1 MTSSNNQTMMTF
13 KGERLRGRLTEM
25 SALAY
30 TFKCSTFIKHLLY
43 EIFGLLALPFQLFY
57 EGMGF
62 TILMGAYPFGSC
74 IRDCSYYS
82 NKRTNRCQRCTS
94 GCSLTSWY
102 YQTSHFVALPLL
114 VWSLVT
120 VYNIKGH
127 DSQTTLTGLFATI
140 LTYVSVFVLRAV
152 AISIKYAT
160 QPALALEAIKRKPEQ
175 NLVVWQNFHMG
186 SFKHWHPSQLFER
199 MQILLTVDGM
209 ETHRRENF
217 CFNLRFGSHKEAKDH
232 VQRLLEFIFP
242 NTIPTLKSDVI
253 RCLEHHEYLSTIE
266 SKNHYCRKS

>member
-1 MTSSNNQTMMTF
+1 MMTF
-13 KGERLRGRLTEM
+13 KGERLHGRLTEM
-25 SALAY
+25 SALAS

-43 EIFGLLALPFQLFY
+43 EIFGLLALPVQLFY

-62 TILMGAYPFGSC
+62 TILMGSYPCGSC
-74 IRDCSYYS
+74 IRSCTYYS

-94 GCSLTSWY
+94 GCSLASWY
-102 YQTSHFVALPLL
+102 YQTSHFVAIPLL

-120 VYNIKGH
+120 VYKIPRITNDH
-127 DSQTTLTGLFATI
+127 TSLAGLVATI

-160 QPALALEAIKRKPEQ
+160 QPALALEALKRKPEQ

-186 SFKHWHPSQLFER
+186 TFKHWHPSQLFER

-209 ETHRRENF
+209 ETHKRENF
-217 CFNLRFGSHKEAKDH
+217 CFNLRFGSHKDAKDH

-242 NTIPTLKSDVI
+242 NSIPTLKSDVI

-266 SKNHYCRKS
+266 SKKHYCRKSTAVCFW